1 MTHQANNV
9 IELPHALGAN
19 YFLSALDGINRSE
32 FAPHLQ
38 LSNLKTGQVLCD
50 AGENL
55 EAVYFPVTAGISLQC
70 TAGGKTTLG
79 VTEIGREG
87 VVCDDV
93 IGSAMQR
100 RAVVYCGGFAYRLYA
115 RRFDDACDAS
125 AAIRKQVFVRMQ
137 LILAQASQ
145 VMFCSRHHLM
155 RHQLGRWLLIAYER
169 SRSIEIPVTHGMLG
183 QMLGVRRETV
193 TDATRQL
200 HELGLIH
207 QHRGAIVL
215 TDLANL
221 ERQGC
226 DCHRVIRDETCRIL
240 TVDSGIDAGVSP
252 PRRVRTT

>member
-1 MTHQANNV
+1 MIHEANNV

-19 YFLSALDGINRSE
+19 HFLSALDGMDLAE
-32 FAPHLQ
+32 WAPHLQ
-38 LSNLKTGQVLCD
+38 LANLRTGEVLCD

-55 EAVYFPVTAGISLQC
+55 GAVYFPVTAGISLQY
-70 TAGGKTTLG
+70 TAGGKATLG

-87 VVCDDV
+87 VVCDDI

-100 RAVVYCGGFAYRLYA
+100 RVVVYRGGFAYRLPAY
-115 RRFDDACDAS
+115 RFAHACDAS
-125 AAIRKQVFVRMQ
+125 AAVRRQVFVRMQ
-137 LILAQASQ
+137 LALSQASQ
-145 VMFCSRHHLM
+145 VMFCGRHHVM
-155 RHQLGRWLLIAYER
+155 RHQLGRWLLVAYER

-183 QMLGVRRETV
+183 QLLGVRRETV
-193 TDATRQL
+193 SDTTRQL

-226 DCHRVIRDETCRIL
+226 DCHRIIRDETRRIL
-240 TVDSGIDAGVSP
+240 TVDAVANAGDVSSC
-252 PRRVRTT
+252 RVRTI